1 MVLTDQEVAV
11 VQNGGRLR
19 QERMAG
25 AGPWAL
31 TDSSENLIAVHEK
44 IDERVVVGV
53 VLPN

>member
-1 MVLTDQEVAV
+1 MR
-11 VQNGGRLR
+11 NGGRLSH
-19 QERMAG
+19 ERTEG

-44 IDERVVVGV
+44 IDDRVVVGV